1 MKLARSFLAVAI
13 VLTMAAAPSPA
24 DAEVRIG
31 LAAPLTGNQAW
42 AGGETR
48 EGAEIAV
55 TDLNARGGVLGEEME
70 LITVDDYCD
79 GD

>member
-1 MKLARSFLAVAI
+1 MKLARSLLPAAILLA
-13 VLTMAAAPSPA
+13 MATAPWPA
-24 DAEVRIG
+24 HAEVRIG

-55 TDLNARGGVLGEEME
+55 ADLNARVGSSASRWS
-70 LITVDDYCD
+70 
-79 GD
+79 